1 VTTTQLIALTIGASG
16 VIPSFA
22 TRLRVP
28 PPVALLVAGIAVA
41 LIPGVPELQ
50 LDPLVVIL
58 VLLPPVVYAA
68 TLRSS
73 IRRLAHIADWAL
85 VPAVLLIVV
94 PMLAVALASHAIIDG
109 LAWSSAIVLGGVA
122 TASGAELLSAVD
134 ARLGLPRRLI
144 TRLRAEAAVMP
155 LVLLPVLV
163 LAIEAGVD
171 ESFALGNGVSSY
183 LYDVL
188 GGLALGTGVGLAGV
202 WVRRSTQDGPPQIAV
217 SFALPF
223 LAALA
228 GYAADASA
236 IAAVIAAGFAVEA
249 FYSGRAL
256 TRSYSPG
263 TQELG
268 RAFWIEGTLLLTG
281 ALAFIVGLSIPA
293 AIDDVDVAAAPMAI
307 HVAGALALVTVVRFA
322 IGFLT
327 AGRGRDA
334 DRVSRGAEGLLLAWG
349 AARTPLAFV
358 IALLI
363 PPTVASGAPYPIA
376 S

>member
-16 VIPSFA
+16 LIPSFA

-249 FYSGRAL
+249 S
-256 TRSYSPG
+256 
-263 TQELG
+263 
-268 RAFWIEGTLLLTG
+268 
-281 ALAFIVGLSIPA
+281 
-293 AIDDVDVAAAPMAI
+293 
-307 HVAGALALVTVVRFA
+307 
-322 IGFLT
+322 T
-327 AGRGRDA
+327 AGG
-334 DRVSRGAEGLLLAWG
+334 
-349 AARTPLAFV
+349 P
-358 IALLI
+358 
-363 PPTVASGAPYPIA
+363 
-376 S
+376 